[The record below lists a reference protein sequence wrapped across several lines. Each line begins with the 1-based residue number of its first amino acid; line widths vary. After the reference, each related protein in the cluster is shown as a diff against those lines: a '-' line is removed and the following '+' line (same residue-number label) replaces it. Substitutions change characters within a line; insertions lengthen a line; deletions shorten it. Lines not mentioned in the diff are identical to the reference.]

1 MSTYLLHQL
10 LTHKKTLPFHLC
22 TAQQLINNHVD
33 RSNRSPDANH
43 RTDLSRSR
51 ATTIDVAMH
60 HTAEDHGFYDAKCP
74 AGRQNDVLN
83 TLGQIFHERVGELHE
98 WTTHTL
104 KREINPST
112 GNPRYRLKISER
124 GSVEFCDSKD
134 PTTPSSPFPVRSHDA
149 ANRNTSV
156 ISETAKKSCPEL
168 PSPGQDSFAVSKIL
182 KRFQPAERG
191 QLVSPVAILRYR
203 MLPVD
208 ICYVTVCCR

>member
-1 MSTYLLHQL
+1 M
-10 LTHKKTLPFHLC
+10 PFHLC

-124 GSVEFCDSKD
+124 GSVKNLDGKELSI
-134 PTTPSSPFPVRSHDA
+134 TVQLWISL
-149 ANRNTSV
+149 SV
-156 ISETAKKSCPEL
+156 SFFLLTCFSRRQTLQSEAGVE
-168 PSPGQDSFAVSKIL
+168 
-182 KRFQPAERG
+182 PATQCAR
-191 QLVSPVAILRYR
+191 Q
-203 MLPVD
+203 
-208 ICYVTVCCR
+208 